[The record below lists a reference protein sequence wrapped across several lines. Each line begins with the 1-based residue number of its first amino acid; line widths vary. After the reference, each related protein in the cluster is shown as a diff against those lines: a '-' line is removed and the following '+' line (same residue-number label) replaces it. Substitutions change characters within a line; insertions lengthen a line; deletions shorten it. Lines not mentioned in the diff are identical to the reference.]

1 LSNDQTA
8 RLTVTMTAY
17 DSYTMLLGLACT
29 PPTGG
34 TATASASS
42 VCSGSGTTITL
53 TGNTG
58 TIQWQS
64 STNGTDYSNIS
75 GQTSSTLSTGN
86 LTVKT
91 WYRAVLTSDGCT
103 SNSSAAAVTIKTSP
117 VISAISGS
125 ATTTQYKPETY
136 TASGSN
142 LGTLTWAIVDAP
154 AHANIS
160 ATTGSSTV
168 FKAKNGSYTLKV
180 TATNDGCTDDETL
193 GITVNTDSE
202 TCE

>member
-1 LSNDQTA
+1 
-8 RLTVTMTAY
+8 MTAY
-17 DSYTMLLGLACT
+17 DSYTMSLGLACT

-64 STNGTDYSNIS
+64 STNGTDYSNID

-103 SNSSAAAVTIKTSP
+103 SNSSAATVDIYPTSVGGTATATASTVCSGSGTTISLSGNTGTIQWQS
-117 VISAISGS
+117 STNGTDYSNISGQ
-125 ATTTQYKPETY
+125 T
-136 TASGSN
+136 
-142 LGTLTWAIVDAP
+142 
-154 AHANIS
+154 
-160 ATTGSSTV
+160 SSTLSTGNLTV
-168 FKAKNGSYTLKV
+168 KH
-180 TATNDGCTDDETL
+180 
-193 GITVNTDSE
+193 GIVL
-202 TCE
+202 